1 MYYMETALGQYA
13 RLSPLQVKKLFT
25 LKRMP
30 MLLIKMLTMSSSGV
44 AVFPNSNRG
53 GGGHAGGLPH
63 RCHLL
68 QRHHGLL
75 HHLCGGQF
83 PRHNRGVAMD
93 LLRRLVGR
101 RRELQ
106 NSKTV
111 HQRLGGSGCDQTC
124 QVENFKATPKRSR
137 VSLNY
142 IKTIENCSQ
151 MIPR

>member
-101 RRELQ
+101 
-106 NSKTV
+106 
-111 HQRLGGSGCDQTC
+111 
-124 QVENFKATPKRSR
+124 
-137 VSLNY
+137 
-142 IKTIENCSQ
+142 
-151 MIPR
+151 